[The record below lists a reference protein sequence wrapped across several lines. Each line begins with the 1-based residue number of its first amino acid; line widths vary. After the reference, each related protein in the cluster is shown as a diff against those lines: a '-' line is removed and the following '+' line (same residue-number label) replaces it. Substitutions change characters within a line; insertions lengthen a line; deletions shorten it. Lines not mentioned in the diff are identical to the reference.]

1 MFLKMVSPNR
11 LVSLREQ
18 FLEELEEDLQKERF
32 RQYSEEYRKALLE
45 RLEKGTLIYHHSY
58 HRFASRIAQFYV
70 NGTDRRKRWSIVPL
84 TDGQF
89 DLIVEKGEVNENIII
104 DQA

>member
-18 FLEELEEDLQKERF
+18 FLEELEEDLQKERY

-45 RLEKGTLIYHHSY
+45 RLEKGTLI
-58 HRFASRIAQFYV
+58 
-70 NGTDRRKRWSIVPL
+70 
-84 TDGQF
+84 
-89 DLIVEKGEVNENIII
+89 
-104 DQA
+104 